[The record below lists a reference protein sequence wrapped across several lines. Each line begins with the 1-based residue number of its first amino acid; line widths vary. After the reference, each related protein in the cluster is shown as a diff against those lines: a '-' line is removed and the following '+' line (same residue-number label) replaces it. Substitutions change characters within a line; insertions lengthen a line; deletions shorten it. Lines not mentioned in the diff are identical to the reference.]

1 MRYLP
6 INLDIRGKKVV
17 IVGGGAVAERKCLTV
32 LSAGG
37 CVTVVSP
44 TLTDT
49 LRGLSEQ
56 GGIEHLPMEYSCG
69 DLEDAFL
76 VFAATSDS
84 GVNAKV
90 AEEARI
96 RGIMADI
103 TGAPD
108 LGRFTSPALVNR
120 GELLITVSTG
130 GESPALAA
138 KIREEL
144 DEQYGP
150 EYSGFVR
157 ILGRVREKL
166 LTEKINI
173 QYNKQILRGL
183 VNREIPA
190 LLKKGAYGE
199 VDRILFEL
207 CGQGFSLAELETLKR
222 MDK

>member
-6 INLDIRGKKVV
+6 INLDIKGKNIV

-37 CVTVVSP
+37 SVTVVSP

-103 TGAPD
+103 AD
-108 LGRFTSPALVNR
+108 
-120 GELLITVSTG
+120 
-130 GESPALAA
+130 
-138 KIREEL
+138 
-144 DEQYGP
+144 
-150 EYSGFVR
+150 
-157 ILGRVREKL
+157 
-166 LTEKINI
+166 
-173 QYNKQILRGL
+173 
-183 VNREIPA
+183 
-190 LLKKGAYGE
+190 
-199 VDRILFEL
+199 
-207 CGQGFSLAELETLKR
+207 
-222 MDK
+222 

>member
-37 CVTVVSP
+37 RVTVVSP